1 MEAKTLEIL
10 ESLILRA
17 HKQHVLVESVPALIM
32 GSDQRIEPIENLQG
46 GRSRFRGTFSTA
58 YLNSFCEYVKTDPY
72 DHGNGFVKADEGKAV
87 YIFNMGDSEEPGH
100 CDNRAVLTLKPTPA
114 FAALRQINGSPIDQK
129 TLVEWV
135 QDWRGFLSVWDESDE
150 AHEQRSIAQAIT
162 ALREVKLTAKAES
175 THTDRD
181 FGAKRTALEEIEASA
196 VAKLPTGFV
205 VNTSPYDGFPIDS
218 FRLRLSV
225 QAGER
230 PTFKLRWVQ
239 QSEAEER
246 IGQEFVDLI
255 NDRLPDSTF
264 YVGTFTP

>member
-1 MEAKTLEIL
+1 MEAQTLKAL
-10 ESLILRA
+10 ESLILEA
-17 HKQHVLVESVPALIM
+17 HKNRVLDKNTPALVM
-32 GSDQRIEPIENLQG
+32 ASDQRIESIENLQEH
-46 GRSRFRGTFSTA
+46 RSRFRGTFATA
-58 YLNSFCEYVKTDPY
+58 YLNSFCAYVKTDPY

-87 YIFNMGDSEEPGH
+87 YIFNMGDIEEPGH

-135 QDWRGFLSVWDESDE
+135 QDWRDFLSVWDESDE
-150 AHEQRSIAQAIT
+150 SEQRSVAQAIA

-196 VAKLPTGFV
+196 AAKLPTGFI
-205 VNTSPYDGFPIDS
+205 VNTAPYDGFPIDV